1 MPPALLRSP
10 HLSVV
15 DYIFQLFFCD
25 SLLGATFFELWVKQV
40 MVCRTLPNY
49 AKLCKRG
56 RDVLKEFG
64 MTFIV
69 TDDADFKE
77 VDLVEVVE
85 LGVL

>member
-1 MPPALLRSP
+1 
-10 HLSVV
+10 
-15 DYIFQLFFCD
+15 
-25 SLLGATFFELWVKQV
+25 
-40 MVCRTLPNY
+40 
-49 AKLCKRG
+49 LCKRG

-69 TDDADFKE
+69 TDDADFKG

>member
-1 MPPALLRSP
+1 MIRNIYHKKIDDAL
-10 HLSVV
+10 
-15 DYIFQLFFCD
+15 
-25 SLLGATFFELWVKQV
+25 SLLGRIAQTEN
-40 MVCRTLPNY
+40 C

-69 TDDADFKE
+69 TDDADFKG